1 MPGPVKQPTLDG
13 ATPKVTPVNAASL
26 IRRAGATA
34 VAEIPDPAPYQAVKK
49 IRLKGADGSTLEI
62 DDTRWASKAKLM
74 QWLSICPAVMVSIPL
89 DPSNDP
95 EDTTKTQNHYVG
107 YDGYPFYIPKGEPV
121 EVPAP
126 IAEIVR
132 QSQQKYR
139 TAQARGLDLLT
150 ISPKNPNGM
159 YVDFGD
165 GGDPMA
171 ATGAAFSEE

>member
-13 ATPKVTPVNAASL
+13 AAPRVTPVNAASL
-26 IRRAGATA
+26 IRRAGAMAT
-34 VAEIPDPAPYQAVKK
+34 AEIPDPAPYQSHRTMRIKS
-49 IRLKGADGSTLEI
+49 DGNMLEV
-62 DDTRWASKAKLM
+62 DDTYWTKVKLM
-74 QWLSICPAVMVSIPL
+74 QWLSACPAVMVSIPF

-95 EDTTKTQNHYVG
+95 EDLSATRAWPVI

-126 IAEIVR
+126 IAEIVK

-150 ISPKNPNGM
+150 ISPQNPNGM

-165 GGDPMA
+165 GGAPMA